1 MLKTMRHIID
11 EVNNAG
17 SLDEAMNIIVH
28 RVRHAL
34 GTQACS
40 IFLLDHDNTEFVLV
54 ATEGLDASMT
64 KMLRIP
70 QNQGL
75 IGFIAER
82 KAPVN
87 LQKAS
92 QHERYHYV
100 PGIGE
105 EIYQAF
111 LGVPILHRRKLIGI
125 LIVEQ
130 EEERKYSESEEAFL
144 VTTASQLAAVLS
156 PADIKKQWRTTAHEQ
171 TRLPY
176 NLRGI
181 PSASGVGIGQIVV
194 VYPPADLD
202 AIPEQRIDNIDEELE
217 HFNEAIL
224 NTCKEIRVLGD
235 RMASHL
241 APEEQ
246 ALFDAYLQML
256 DSDSLRKEITDNIRE
271 GFSAQT
277 SLKKTIKSHVKQF
290 RTMKNEY
297 LQERATDIEDLGRR
311 ILAHLQSDT
320 SEDRTYPDQVVLL
333 GNEVTATNLAEVP
346 SGKLVGVVSG
356 TGSSNSHVAI
366 LARALGVPSVMGI
379 GELPLPELHDIKAVV
394 DGYIGEVYLAP
405 DDALLKEFQ
414 TLADEEQQLDADLDT
429 LRDQPAETEDG
440 HRVNLYVN
448 TGLIADVGRAMTAG
462 AEGIGLYRTEVPFMT
477 RDCFPSTE
485 EQRVIYRQL
494 LKVFSPRPVTMRV
507 LDIGG
512 DKPLSYFPIEEDNP
526 FLGWRGIRL
535 LLEHPEIFLSQI
547 RAMLRASEGFDNLRI
562 MLPLISDLS
571 EVQEATQM
579 IRSAYDELKN
589 GGLDI
594 KMPQIGI
601 MIEVPSAVYEAQAF
615 AQRVDFLSV
624 GSNDLTQYILA
635 VDRNNARVANL
646 YDALHPAVLKALK
659 QVVDAAHLE
668 GKSVSICGEMAAD
681 PAAAIL
687 LLGMGYDMFSMSAPM
702 LPRIKWVIRQFSMSR
717 ARKLLSEALA
727 MQSPADIRRHL
738 EFALEEKNLG
748 GLIRAGKH

>member
-1 MLKTMRHIID
+1 
-11 EVNNAG
+11 
-17 SLDEAMNIIVH
+17 
-28 RVRHAL
+28 
-34 GTQACS
+34 
-40 IFLLDHDNTEFVLV
+40 
-54 ATEGLDASMT
+54 
-64 KMLRIP
+64 
-70 QNQGL
+70 
-75 IGFIAER
+75 
-82 KAPVN
+82 
-87 LQKAS
+87 
-92 QHERYHYV
+92 
-100 PGIGE
+100 
-105 EIYQAF
+105 
-111 LGVPILHRRKLIGI
+111 
-125 LIVEQ
+125 
-130 EEERKYSESEEAFL
+130 
-144 VTTASQLAAVLS
+144 
-156 PADIKKQWRTTAHEQ
+156 
-171 TRLPY
+171 
-176 NLRGI
+176 
-181 PSASGVGIGQIVV
+181 
-194 VYPPADLD
+194 
-202 AIPEQRIDNIDEELE
+202 
-217 HFNEAIL
+217 
-224 NTCKEIRVLGD
+224 
-235 RMASHL
+235 
-241 APEEQ
+241 
-246 ALFDAYLQML
+246 
-256 DSDSLRKEITDNIRE
+256 
-271 GFSAQT
+271 
-277 SLKKTIKSHVKQF
+277 
-290 RTMKNEY
+290 
-297 LQERATDIEDLGRR
+297 
-311 ILAHLQSDT
+311 
-320 SEDRTYPDQVVLL
+320 
-333 GNEVTATNLAEVP
+333 
-346 SGKLVGVVSG
+346 
-356 TGSSNSHVAI
+356 
-366 LARALGVPSVMGI
+366 
-379 GELPLPELHDIKAVV
+379 
-394 DGYIGEVYLAP
+394 
-405 DDALLKEFQ
+405 
-414 TLADEEQQLDADLDT
+414 
-429 LRDQPAETEDG
+429 
-440 HRVNLYVN
+440 
-448 TGLIADVGRAMTAG
+448 
-462 AEGIGLYRTEVPFMT
+462 MT